1 MKLSSANNKKNWVWV
16 VAYFNSYIMFL
27 WEMLSDKEQIIK
39 IKVLPIYMYYQYLFC
54 EVLHFTPGVPWKSKI
69 GWKTGLSTL
78 LYN

>member
-1 MKLSSANNKKNWVWV
+1 
-16 VAYFNSYIMFL
+16 MFL
-27 WEMLSDKEQIIK
+27 WKSLSDKEQIIK

-54 EVLHFTPGVPWKSKI
+54 EVLHFTPGVPWKSQI